1 MTNSLDDNFEQET
14 MAKSKF
20 FGPEFVQNILTG
32 LKMDRILNLYC
43 LCCQASRL

>member
-20 FGPEFVQNILTG
+20 FGPEFVQNTG
-32 LKMDRILNLYC
+32 LKMDRMGVILKTL
-43 LCCQASRL
+43 